1 MNFGKRLKQ
10 EREKNNLSKVDLAA
24 KVGVHYSQLGRYE
37 RDEAS
42 PSAEMLKKIANELG
56 ITTDYLMNGARSE
69 MAQEKIKDKKL
80 INQFN
85 RIADLNDLDKNIV
98 VRLIDAFLFQQE
110 MKIKL
115 AM

>member
-1 MNFGKRLKQ
+1 M
-10 EREKNNLSKVDLAA
+10 
-24 KVGVHYSQLGRYE
+24 
-37 RDEAS
+37 
-42 PSAEMLKKIANELG
+42 G